1 MPKPIPDGYNTVT
14 PYLVV
19 KSPESLIEFAKQV
32 FDAKEHDIN
41 KTPDGKISHAEIQIG
56 DSKVMIGSEC
66 DQNKGMASMLYIYVK
81 DVDSTY
87 SKALKAGARKIQPVK
102 DQFYGDRSGG
112 VVDTNGIQWWIA
124 THVEDVSKEELNKR
138 MQTAKAK

>member
-1 MPKPIPDGYNTVT
+1 MVKPIPEGYNTVT

-19 KSPESLIEFAKQV
+19 KSPETLIEFAKEV

-41 KTPDGKISHAEIQIG
+41 KTPDGKITHAEIQIG
-56 DSKVMIGSEC
+56 DSKVMIGCEC
-66 DQNKGMASMLYIYVK
+66 DQNKGMASMLYLYVK
-81 DVDSTY
+81 DVDSVY
-87 SKALKAGARKIQPVK
+87 SKALKAGAEKIQPVK

-112 VVDTNGIQWWIA
+112 VRDSNGIQWWIA

-138 MQTAKAK
+138 MQTAMAK

>member
-1 MPKPIPDGYNTVT
+1 MPKPIPEGYNTVT

-19 KSPESLIEFAKQV
+19 KSPETLIEFAKHV
-32 FDAKEHDIN
+32 FDAKEHDVY

-56 DSKVMIGSEC
+56 DSKVMIGGEC

-87 SKALKAGARKIQPVK
+87 SKALKAGAQKIQPVK

-112 VVDTNGIQWWIA
+112 VVDSNGIQWWIA

-138 MQTAKAK
+138 MQTAKAN

>member
-19 KSPESLIEFAKQV
+19 KSPETLIEFAKQV

-87 SKALKAGARKIQPVK
+87 SKALKAGAQKIQPVK

-112 VVDTNGIQWWIA
+112 VVDSNGIQWWIA
-124 THVEDVSKEELNKR
+124 THVEDVSKEELKKR
-138 MQTAKAK
+138 MQTAKAN

>member
-19 KSPESLIEFAKQV
+19 KSPETLIEFAKQV

-87 SKALKAGARKIQPVK
+87 SKALKAGAQKIQPVK

-112 VVDTNGIQWWIA
+112 VVDSNGIQWWIA

-138 MQTAKAK
+138 MQTAKAN